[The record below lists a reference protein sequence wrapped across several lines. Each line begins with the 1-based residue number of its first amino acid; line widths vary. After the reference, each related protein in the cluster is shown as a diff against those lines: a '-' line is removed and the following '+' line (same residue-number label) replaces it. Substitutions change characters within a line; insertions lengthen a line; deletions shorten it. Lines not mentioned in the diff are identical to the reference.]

1 MLSIGIRKSEGRC
14 AKNVNRVR
22 SERRNE
28 AEDASDAW
36 DIFVCYLAM
45 EAKFSSHLSQDGVEF
60 CPKSP
65 RWGKVLLSFESGVE
79 FCRVLPKKSK
89 MGQSLVL
96 I

>member
-45 EAKFSSHLSQDGVEF
+45 EAKFCSHLSQDGVEF

-65 RWGKVLLSFESGVE
+65 RRSSFALIGAKETTGKIIVF
-79 FCRVLPKKSK
+79 
-89 MGQSLVL
+89 
-96 I
+96 